1 MYGGTNCALHR
12 GSLAWTSFIRGRG
25 TCVFVQRCCPLPKPP
40 VGLCPPRGAL
50 FNNRSPQG
58 EDFCSSRQATCS
70 SYGPK
75 VSGLRQLIMRAP
87 GSGQL
92 GSVGGSCSGSH
103 TAATTGRVDLVSSP
117 SFLVLGWHGG
127 TCGGWAGISLCM
139 QPLHGAFQ
147 RLAVS
152 RWSDFLQITSSRLY
166 SSSSYGAHPHSRRG
180 VVGPTDFACL
190 C

>member
-1 MYGGTNCALHR
+1 MGRAALQTPGR
-12 GSLAWTSFIRGRG
+12 ADTQRPSVPVGQDAWDGRAPGWVCLAWAAGRWAP
-25 TCVFVQRCCPLPKPP
+25 QRTLP
-40 VGLCPPRGAL
+40 AD
-50 FNNRSPQG
+50 RSPQG

>member
-1 MYGGTNCALHR
+1 MYSGTDCTLHK
-12 GSLAWTSFIRGRG
+12 GTLAWASFIRGRG

-40 VGLCPPRGAL
+40 VGLCPPRGRL

-70 SYGPK
+70 SYGHVNSSPK
-75 VSGLRQLIMRAP
+75 VTGLRQFIMRAP

-103 TAATTGRVDLVSSP
+103 TAATMGQLDLVSSP

-127 TCGGWAGISLCM
+127 TCGSWAGLSM
-139 QPLHGAFQ
+139 G
-147 RLAVS
+147 
-152 RWSDFLQITSSRLY
+152 SSRGWQ
-166 SSSSYGAHPHSRRG
+166 SQGGQTSYRSLPPDSTRPAAVERTHIQGEE
-180 VVGPTDFACL
+180 L
-190 C
+190 